1 MVSKQGGVISTI
13 LFIIYID
20 ELLLL
25 LEKSGIGCHIGT
37 MFVGAIGYADDL
49 TFICP
54 SLRSLVEMAKIC
66 KNFGTDFNVVCLL
79 EFNVSLSQ

>member
-1 MVSKQGGVISTI
+1 MSWESYTSRYFDVANGVKQGGVISPI

-49 TFICP
+49 TLICP
-54 SLRSLVEMAKIC
+54 IVSGRS
-66 KNFGTDFNVVCLL
+66 
-79 EFNVSLSQ
+79 